1 LQRVLALTA
10 AIWHNH
16 HTGQPRLR
24 SLITYDH
31 WPLGINR
38 LAALGG
44 RWSKGAA
51 MTTLSFDYDVA
62 VVGAGPAGLVAALRA
77 AELGRYTV
85 VLQDGPL
92 GGTCVHTGC
101 VPTRVLAKTARL
113 LRDLR
118 GSGEYGIDTGP
129 ATVHWERLKAKVGR
143 VIDQVLAAKAIPEQ
157 LDRAGVQLVTEGRA
171 HFVGPHTL
179 ELAAS
184 GRQVSAETVIIA
196 VGGHSRR
203 LPLPGIEH
211 TLVPEHLLDLAELPR
226 SVAIVGSGN
235 TGAQLVTVLRALG
248 AEVTLLENQPRILP
262 TADAD
267 VAAVLHRSFT
277 DQGVHIITDIGG
289 VYAVEPLPDGR
300 RRLRYDRGGT
310 DHALDVDQVVMS
322 VGWPPAL
329 DGLGLETA
337 GLTVEGG
344 RISVDRYRRSR
355 VPHILVAGDADG
367 EAALVQAAVADGAV
381 AAMTAALGPRAM
393 ACYDILPTGGFTD
406 PDYGQVGL
414 TEQQA
419 RAAVPGCLVATVPYG
434 ANERAI
440 IDSRTTG
447 LLKLI
452 SDPRRETVLGAHAV
466 GEDALEVIQAIATAM
481 AAGIDIVTLARVP
494 FAYPTYTSIIAT
506 AATQLLGDS
515 VPSSP

>member
-1 LQRVLALTA
+1 MTALT
-10 AIWHNH
+10 
-16 HTGQPRLR
+16 
-24 SLITYDH
+24 
-31 WPLGINR
+31 
-38 LAALGG
+38 
-44 RWSKGAA
+44 
-51 MTTLSFDYDVA
+51 FDYDVA
-62 VVGAGPAGLVAALRA
+62 VVGAGPAGVVAAVRA
-77 AELGRYTV
+77 AELGQRTV

-113 LRDLR
+113 LRDVR
-118 GSGEYGIDTGP
+118 RSGEYGIHTGP
-129 ATVHWERLKAKVGR
+129 ATVDWDRLKAKVQQ
-143 VIDQVLAAKAIPEQ
+143 VIDQIMAAKAIPER
-157 LDRAGVQLVTEGRA
+157 LDRAGVDLVTEGRGR
-171 HFVGPHTL
+171 FVDPHTL
-179 ELAAS
+179 ELS
-184 GRQVSAETVIIA
+184 GTGRRVTAETVIIA

-226 SVAIVGSGN
+226 SVAVVGSGN

-248 AEVTLLENQPRILP
+248 AEVTLLEVRQRILS

-277 DQGVHIITDIGG
+277 DQGVHVATGIGG
-289 VYAVEPLPDGR
+289 VRAVEPLPDGR
-300 RRLRYDRGGT
+300 HRLRYDRDGT
-310 DHALDVDQVVMS
+310 DHTLDVDQVLMS
-322 VGWPPAL
+322 VGWPAAL

-337 GLTVEGG
+337 GLTIERD
-344 RISVDRYRRSR
+344 RISVDRYRRTS
-355 VPHILVAGDADG
+355 VP
-367 EAALVQAAVADGAV
+367 
-381 AAMTAALGPRAM
+381 
-393 ACYDILPTGGFTD
+393 YDVLPTGGFTN

-414 TEQQA
+414 TEHQA
-419 RAAVPGCLVATVPYG
+419 RVEVPGCLVATVAYA

-452 SDPRRETVLGAHAV
+452 SGPHLETVLGAHAV

-481 AAGIDIVTLARVP
+481 AAGIDIATLSRVP

-506 AATQLLGDS
+506 AAAQLLGDS
-515 VPSSP
+515 PPAPP

>member
-1 LQRVLALTA
+1 V
-10 AIWHNH
+10 
-16 HTGQPRLR
+16 
-24 SLITYDH
+24 
-31 WPLGINR
+31 
-38 LAALGG
+38 
-44 RWSKGAA
+44 
-51 MTTLSFDYDVA
+51 TTLTFDYEVA
-62 VVGAGPAGLVAALRA
+62 VVGAGPAGLVAAVRA
-77 AELGRYTV
+77 AELGRRTV

-129 ATVHWERLKAKVGR
+129 ATVHWDRLKAKIQK
-143 VIDQVLAAKAIPEQ
+143 VIGQIVAAKTITES
-157 LDRAGVQLVTEGRA
+157 LDQAGVQLVTEGRA
-171 HFVGPHTL
+171 RFVDPHTL
-179 ELAAS
+179 ELS
-184 GRQVSAETVIIA
+184 GTGRRVTADTVIIA

-211 TLVPEHLLDLAELPR
+211 TLIPEHLLDLAELPR

-248 AEVTLLENQPRILP
+248 TEVTLLEAETRILP
-262 TADAD
+262 AADVD
-267 VAAVLHRSFT
+267 VAAVLQRSFT
-277 DQGVHIITDIGG
+277 DQGVQVVTGIGG
-289 VYAVEPLPDGR
+289 VGAVEPLPDGR
-300 RRLRYDRGGT
+300 RRLRYDHGGT
-310 DHALDVDQVVMS
+310 DHTLDVDVVVMS

-337 GLTVEGG
+337 GIAVEGG
-344 RISVDRYRRSR
+344 RIGVDRYRRSS

-393 ACYDILPTGGFTD
+393 ARYDILPTGGFTD
-406 PDYGQVGL
+406 PDYGEVGL

-419 RAAVPGCLVATVPYG
+419 RAAVPGCLVATVPYA

-452 SDPRRETVLGAHAV
+452 CDPHRQTVLGAHAV
-466 GEDALEVIQAIATAM
+466 GENALEVIQAIATAM
-481 AAGIDIVTLARVP
+481 AAGIDIVTLSRVP
-494 FAYPTYTSIIAT
+494 FAYPTYTSIIA
-506 AATQLLGDS
+506 AAAMQLLGDS
-515 VPSSP
+515 TPTSP

>member
-1 LQRVLALTA
+1 MTALT
-10 AIWHNH
+10 
-16 HTGQPRLR
+16 
-24 SLITYDH
+24 
-31 WPLGINR
+31 
-38 LAALGG
+38 
-44 RWSKGAA
+44 
-51 MTTLSFDYDVA
+51 FEYDVA
-62 VVGAGPAGLVAALRA
+62 VVGAGPAGVVAAVRA
-77 AELGRYTV
+77 AELGQRTV

-113 LRDLR
+113 LRDVR
-118 GSGEYGIDTGP
+118 RSGEYGIHTGP
-129 ATVHWERLKAKVGR
+129 ATVDWDRLKAKVQQ
-143 VIDQVLAAKAIPEQ
+143 VIGQIMAAKAIPER
-157 LDRAGVQLVTEGRA
+157 LDRAGVDLVTEGRGR
-171 HFVGPHTL
+171 FVDPHTL
-179 ELAAS
+179 ELS
-184 GRQVSAETVIIA
+184 GTGRRVTAETVIIA

-226 SVAIVGSGN
+226 SVAVVGSGN

-248 AEVTLLENQPRILP
+248 AEVTLLEVRQRILS

-277 DQGVHIITDIGG
+277 DQGVHVATGIGG
-289 VYAVEPLPDGR
+289 VRAVEPLPDGR
-300 RRLRYDRGGT
+300 RRLRYDRDGT
-310 DHALDVDQVVMS
+310 NHTLDVDQVVMS
-322 VGWPPAL
+322 VGWPAAL

-337 GLTVEGG
+337 GLTIERD
-344 RISVDRYRRSR
+344 RISVDRYRRTS

-367 EAALVQAAVADGAV
+367 EAALVQAAEADGAV
-381 AAMTAALGPRAM
+381 AATTAALGPRTM
-393 ACYDILPTGGFTD
+393 ARYDVLPTGGFTD

-414 TEQQA
+414 TEHQA
-419 RAAVPGCLVATVPYG
+419 RVEVPGCLVATVAYA

-452 SDPRRETVLGAHAV
+452 SGPHRETVLGAHAV

-481 AAGIDIVTLARVP
+481 AAGIDIATLSRVP

-506 AATQLLGDS
+506 AAAQLLGDS
-515 VPSSP
+515 PPAPP

>member
-1 LQRVLALTA
+1 MTA
-10 AIWHNH
+10 
-16 HTGQPRLR
+16 
-24 SLITYDH
+24 
-31 WPLGINR
+31 
-38 LAALGG
+38 
-44 RWSKGAA
+44 
-51 MTTLSFDYDVA
+51 LSFDYDVA
-62 VVGAGPAGLVAALRA
+62 VIGAGPAGLVAALRA
-77 AELGRYTV
+77 AELGRRTV

-118 GSGEYGIDTGP
+118 GSGEYGINSGP
-129 ATVHWERLKAKVGR
+129 ATVHWERLKAKIQQ
-143 VIDQVLAAKAIPEQ
+143 VIGQILAAKAIGEH
-157 LDRAGVQLVTEGRA
+157 LDRAGVQLATEGRA
-171 HFVGPHTL
+171 RFVDPHTL
-179 ELAAS
+179 ELAGS

-211 TLVPEHLLDLAELPR
+211 TLIPEHLLDLAELPR

-248 AEVTLLENQPRILP
+248 AEVTLLETQPRILP

-277 DQGVHIITDIGG
+277 DQGVQVTTGIGG
-289 VYAVEPLPDGR
+289 VHAVEVLPDGR
-300 RRLRYDRGGT
+300 RRLRHDRDGA
-310 DHALDVDQVVMS
+310 DHVLDVDQVVMS

-337 GLTVEGG
+337 GLRLERG
-344 RISVDRYRRSR
+344 RIRVDRYRRSR

-393 ACYDILPTGGFTD
+393 ARYDVLPTGGFTD

-419 RAAVPGCLVATVPYG
+419 RVAVPGCLVATVPY
-434 ANERAI
+434 AAVERAI
-440 IDSRTTG
+440 IDSRTIG
-447 LLKLI
+447 LFKLI

-466 GEDALEVIQAIATAM
+466 GEDALEVIQAVATAM
-481 AAGIDIVTLARVP
+481 AAGIDIATLARVP

-506 AATQLLGDS
+506 AAMQLLGDA
-515 VPSSP
+515 VPTSP

>member
-1 LQRVLALTA
+1 MTA
-10 AIWHNH
+10 
-16 HTGQPRLR
+16 
-24 SLITYDH
+24 
-31 WPLGINR
+31 
-38 LAALGG
+38 
-44 RWSKGAA
+44 
-51 MTTLSFDYDVA
+51 LSFDYDVA

-77 AELGRYTV
+77 GELGRRTV

-129 ATVHWERLKAKVGR
+129 ATVHWDRLKAKIHQ
-143 VIDQVLAAKAIPEQ
+143 VIGQVLAAKAITEH
-157 LDRAGVQLVTEGRA
+157 LDRVGVQLITEGRA
-171 HFVGPHTL
+171 RFVDPHTL

-184 GRQVSAETVIIA
+184 GRQVTAESLIIA

-211 TLVPEHLLDLAELPR
+211 TLIPEHLLGLAELPR

-235 TGAQLVTVLRALG
+235 TGAQLVTILGALG
-248 AEVTLLENQPRILP
+248 AEVTLLETQPRILP
-262 TADAD
+262 GADAE
-267 VAAVLHRSFT
+267 VAAVLQRSFT
-277 DQGVHIITDIGG
+277 DQGVQVTTGIGG
-289 VYAVEPLPDGR
+289 VQAVELLPDGR
-300 RRLRYDRGGT
+300 RRLRYSHAGT
-310 DHALDVDQVVMS
+310 DHALEVDQVVMS

-337 GLTVEGG
+337 GLSLERG
-344 RISVDRYRRSR
+344 RISVDRYRRSS

-367 EAALVQAAVADGAV
+367 EAALVQAAMADGAV

-393 ACYDILPTGGFTD
+393 ARYDVLPTGGFTD

-419 RAAVPGCLVATVPYG
+419 RAAVPGCLVATVPY
-434 ANERAI
+434 ATIERAI

-452 SDPRRETVLGAHAV
+452 SDPHRETVLGAHAV

-481 AAGIDIVTLARVP
+481 AAGIDIATLARVP

-506 AATQLLGDS
+506 AAAQLLGDAIPA
-515 VPSSP
+515 PS

>member
-1 LQRVLALTA
+1 MA
-10 AIWHNH
+10 AS
-16 HTGQPRLR
+16 T
-24 SLITYDH
+24 
-31 WPLGINR
+31 
-38 LAALGG
+38 
-44 RWSKGAA
+44 
-51 MTTLSFDYDVA
+51 FDYEVA
-62 VVGAGPAGLVAALRA
+62 VVGAGPAGLVAAVRA
-77 AELGRYTV
+77 AELGRRTV
-85 VLQDGPL
+85 MLQDGPL

-118 GSGEYGIDTGP
+118 GGGEYGIDTGP
-129 ATVHWERLKAKVGR
+129 ATVHWDRLKVKIQQ
-143 VIDQVLAAKAIPEQ
+143 VIDQIMAAKTITES
-157 LDRAGVQLVTEGRA
+157 LDRAGVRLVTEGRA
-171 HFVGPHTL
+171 RFVDPHTL
-179 ELAAS
+179 ELS
-184 GRQVSAETVIIA
+184 GTGRRVSADTVIIA

-211 TLVPEHLLDLAELPR
+211 TTIPEHLLDLPELPQ

-248 AEVTLLENQPRILP
+248 TEVTLLEVQPRILP

-277 DQGVHIITDIGG
+277 DQGVEVVTGIGG
-289 VYAVEPLPDGR
+289 VQAVEPLPDGR

-310 DHALDVDQVVMS
+310 GHALDVDQVVMS

-329 DGLGLETA
+329 EGLGLESA
-337 GLTVEGG
+337 GVPVERG
-344 RISVDRYRRSR
+344 RISVDRYRRSS

-393 ACYDILPTGGFTD
+393 ARYDILPTGGFTD

-414 TEQQA
+414 TEQEA

-447 LLKLI
+447 MLKLI

-481 AAGIDIVTLARVP
+481 AAGIDIVTLSRVP
-494 FAYPTYTSIIAT
+494 FAYPTYTSIIA
-506 AATQLLGDS
+506 AAAMELLGDAR
-515 VPSSP
+515 PAAP

>member
-1 LQRVLALTA
+1 M
-10 AIWHNH
+10 
-16 HTGQPRLR
+16 TG
-24 SLITYDH
+24 
-31 WPLGINR
+31 
-38 LAALGG
+38 
-44 RWSKGAA
+44 
-51 MTTLSFDYDVA
+51 LSFDYEVA
-62 VVGAGPAGLVAALRA
+62 VVGAGPAGLVAAVRA
-77 AELGRYTV
+77 AELGRRTV

-113 LRDLR
+113 LRDVR

-129 ATVHWERLKAKVGR
+129 ATVHWDRLKVKIKQ
-143 VIDQVLAAKAIPEQ
+143 VIDQIVAAKTITER
-157 LDRAGVQLVTEGRA
+157 LDQAGVRLVTEGRA
-171 HFVGPHTL
+171 RFVDPHTL
-179 ELAAS
+179 ELS
-184 GRQVSAETVIIA
+184 GTGRRVSADTVIIA

-211 TLVPEHLLDLAELPR
+211 TMLPEHFLDLAELPR

-248 AEVTLLENQPRILP
+248 TEVALLEAQPRILP

-267 VAAVLHRSFT
+267 VAALLHRSFT
-277 DQGVHIITDIGG
+277 DQGVQVTTGIGG
-289 VYAVEPLPDGR
+289 VHAVELLPEGQ
-300 RRLRYDRGGT
+300 RRLRYDHGGGRT
-310 DHALDVDQVVMS
+310 LDVDQVIMS

-329 DGLGLETA
+329 EGLGLGTA
-337 GLTVEGG
+337 GVPLERG
-344 RISVDRYRRSR
+344 RIRVDRYRRSS

-393 ACYDILPTGGFTD
+393 ARYDILPTGGFTD

-414 TEQQA
+414 TEQEA

-447 LLKLI
+447 MLKLI

-481 AAGIDIVTLARVP
+481 AAGIDIVTLSRVP

-506 AATQLLGDS
+506 AAMQLLGDS

>member
-1 LQRVLALTA
+1 
-10 AIWHNH
+10 
-16 HTGQPRLR
+16 
-24 SLITYDH
+24 
-31 WPLGINR
+31 
-38 LAALGG
+38 
-44 RWSKGAA
+44 
-51 MTTLSFDYDVA
+51 MTTLTLDYDVA
-62 VVGAGPAGLVAALRA
+62 VVGAGPAGLEAALRT
-77 AELGRYTV
+77 AELGRRTV

-113 LRDLR
+113 LRDLH
-118 GSGEYGIDTGP
+118 GSDEYGIDTGP
-129 ATVHWERLKAKVGR
+129 ATVDWDRLKAKVQQ
-143 VIDQVLAAKAIPEQ
+143 VINQIMAAKAIPEH
-157 LDRAGVQLVTEGRA
+157 LDRAGVDLVTEGRA
-171 HFVGPHTL
+171 RFVDPHTL
-179 ELAAS
+179 ELS
-184 GRQVSAETVIIA
+184 GTGRQVTAETVIIA

-203 LPLPGIEH
+203 LPIPGIEH
-211 TLVPEHLLDLAELPR
+211 TLVPEHVLDLTELPR

-248 AEVTLLENQPRILP
+248 AEVALLETQPRILP
-262 TADAD
+262 GADAD

-277 DQGVHIITDIGG
+277 DQGVQVATGIGG
-289 VYAVEPLPDGR
+289 VHAVEPLPGGR
-300 RRLRYDRGGT
+300 RRLRYDRDGT
-310 DHALDVDQVVMS
+310 DHTLDVDQVVMS

-329 DGLGLETA
+329 DDLELQTA

-344 RISVDRYRRSR
+344 RISVDRYRRSS
-355 VPHILVAGDADG
+355 VPHVLVAGDADG
-367 EAALVQAAVADGAV
+367 ETALVQTAVADGAV
-381 AAMTAALGPRAM
+381 AATTAALGPRAM
-393 ACYDILPTGGFTD
+393 ARYDVLPTGGFTD

-419 RAAVPGCLVATVPYG
+419 RVAVPGCLVATVPYD
-434 ANERAI
+434 AIERAI

-466 GEDALEVIQAIATAM
+466 GEDALEVIQAIAAAM

-515 VPSSP
+515 VPSSL

>member
-1 LQRVLALTA
+1 M
-10 AIWHNH
+10 
-16 HTGQPRLR
+16 TG
-24 SLITYDH
+24 
-31 WPLGINR
+31 
-38 LAALGG
+38 
-44 RWSKGAA
+44 
-51 MTTLSFDYDVA
+51 LSFDYEVA
-62 VVGAGPAGLVAALRA
+62 VVGAGPAGLVAAVRA
-77 AELGRYTV
+77 AELGRRTV

-113 LRDLR
+113 LRDVR

-129 ATVHWERLKAKVGR
+129 ATVHWDRLKVKIQQ
-143 VIDQVLAAKAIPEQ
+143 VIDQIVVAKTITES
-157 LDRAGVQLVTEGRA
+157 LDRVGVRLVTEGRA
-171 HFVGPHTL
+171 RFVGPHTL
-179 ELAAS
+179 ELS
-184 GRQVSAETVIIA
+184 DTGRRVSADTVIIA

-203 LPLPGIEH
+203 LPLPGIEY
-211 TLVPEHLLDLAELPR
+211 TMLPEHFLDLAELPR

-248 AEVTLLENQPRILP
+248 TEVALLEAQPRILP

-277 DQGVHIITDIGG
+277 DQGVEVVTGIGG
-289 VYAVEPLPDGR
+289 VQAVEPLPEGR
-300 RRLRYDRGGT
+300 RRLRYDHGGGRT
-310 DHALDVDQVVMS
+310 LDVDQVIMS

-329 DGLGLETA
+329 EGLGLETA
-337 GLTVEGG
+337 GVPLEHG
-344 RISVDRYRRSR
+344 RISVDRYRRSS

-393 ACYDILPTGGFTD
+393 ARYDILPTGGFTD

-419 RAAVPGCLVATVPYG
+419 RAAVPGCLVVTVPYG

-447 LLKLI
+447 MLKLI
-452 SDPRRETVLGAHAV
+452 SDPRHETVLGAHAV

-481 AAGIDIVTLARVP
+481 AAGIDIVTLARIP

-506 AATQLLGDS
+506 AAMQLLGDA